1 MSLVNVDSSAREVL
15 ESILARYSRNPHHLM
30 QILREIQ
37 ERLDFIPEWAVD
49 HLADAL
55 ALARAQVQA
64 VIDFYAF
71 FHDNPRGKYRVLF
84 SDNVTDRM
92 QGNTALLSRM
102 LSKFGLAQGQVSGDG
117 LVSIDTTS
125 CTGMCD
131 QGPALLVNNYPVT
144 RLSSQRIDK
153 ICDLIKNKTPLE
165 EWPTEFFHVE
175 DNIHR
180 KDVLLST
187 EMVNGQAL
195 IRAIELGPQG
205 MLAEMKTSNFRGRG
219 GAGFTTAV
227 KWEACKNASDKTRYV
242 VCNADEGEPGTF
254 KDRVLMSSLSERV
267 FEGMTIAGYV
277 IGASRGLVYL
287 RAEYRYMLEK
297 LQAILEARRR
307 ANLLGKDILGQ
318 KGFDFDIEIHMGAG
332 AYICGEETALIES
345 LEGKPG
351 RPRIRPPFPVTHG
364 YLNHPTVVNNVETLA
379 KATLIAQNG
388 GAWYQGLGTKLSTGT
403 KLLSISGDC
412 DHPGIYEYPFGV
424 RIAKILEDCGARN
437 AMAVQVGG
445 PSGTCL
451 AQHEFGRKIAF
462 EDVSTSGALM
472 VFANNRDMFEVARN
486 FMHFFKHESCGFCT
500 PCRVGTTLMCNILD
514 KIASGRGTDY
524 EMNEL
529 SHVLQLLKTSSHCGL
544 GQSAGRPVFDTLQK
558 FRPSYD
564 RRLIQEDFVPAFDL
578 DAALAPAREIMERD
592 DIEAHLGADL

>member
-1 MSLVNVDSSAREVL
+1 MSFDNSSAVGVL
-15 ESILARYSRNPHHLM
+15 EPILERYSRNPHHLM
-30 QILREIQ
+30 QILRETQ
-37 ERLDFIPEWAVD
+37 EHLDFIPQWATD
-49 HLADAL
+49 YLAEAL
-55 ALARAQVQA
+55 ALPRTQIQS

-71 FHDNPRGKYRVLF
+71 FYDSPRGKYRILF

-92 QGNTALLSRM
+92 QGNMALLSRM
-102 LSKFGLAQGQVSGDG
+102 LSKFGLTQGQASGDG
-117 LVSIDTTS
+117 LLSINTTS

-131 QGPALLVNNYPVT
+131 QGPALLVNNHAIT
-144 RLSSQRIDK
+144 RLSSQRIDQ
-153 ICDLIKNKTPLE
+153 ICELIKEKKPLA
-165 EWPTEFFHVE
+165 EWPAEFFRVE
-175 DNIHR
+175 DNIRR
-180 KDVLLST
+180 KDVLLAT

-195 IRAIELGPQG
+195 KRAIELGPKG
-205 MLAEMKTSNFRGRG
+205 MLAEMKASNFRGRG

-227 KWEACKNASDKTRYV
+227 KWEACRNAPGTTRYV

-254 KDRVLMSSLSERV
+254 KDRVLMASFSERV
-267 FEGMTIAGYV
+267 FEGMTIAGYA
-277 IGASRGLVYL
+277 IGAAKGFVYL
-287 RAEYRYMLEK
+287 RGEYRYMLEK
-297 LQAILEARRR
+297 LQATLEARRK

-332 AYICGEETALIES
+332 SYVCGEETALIES

-351 RPRIRPPFPVTHG
+351 KPRIRPPFPVTHG
-364 YLNHPTVVNNVETLA
+364 YLDQPTVVNNVETLA

-388 GAWYQGLGTKLSTGT
+388 GAWYHGLGTKLSTGT

-424 RIAKILEDCGARN
+424 RIAQILEDCGARN

-445 PSGTCL
+445 AAGTCV
-451 AQHEFGRKIAF
+451 ARHEFGRKIAF

-472 VFANNRDMFEVARN
+472 VFGNNRDMFEVARN

-500 PCRVGTTLMCNILD
+500 PCRVGTTLICDTLD
-514 KIASGRGTDY
+514 KIANGKGTAY

-529 SHVLQLLKTSSHCGL
+529 SRLHQLLRSASHCGL
-544 GQSAGRPVFDTLQK
+544 GQSAGRPVNDTLQK

-564 RRLIQEDFVPAFDL
+564 RRLKQKDFEPAFDL
-578 DAALAPAREIMERD
+578 DAALIPAREITARD
-592 DIEAHLGADL
+592 DIDAHLGADQ

>member
-1 MSLVNVDSSAREVL
+1 LSLDNSSAREVL
-15 ESILARYSRNPHHLM
+15 EPILERYSRNPHYLM
-30 QILREIQ
+30 QILRETQ
-37 ERLDFIPEWAVD
+37 EHLDFIPQWAVD
-49 HLADAL
+49 YLAEAL
-55 ALARAQVQA
+55 ALARTQVQS

-71 FHDNPRGKYRVLF
+71 FYSSPRGKYRVLF

-102 LSKFGLAQGQVSGDG
+102 LSKFGLTQGQVSGDG

-144 RLSSQRIDK
+144 RLSSQRIDQ
-153 ICDLIKNKTPLE
+153 ICELIKKQTPLK
-165 EWPTEFFHVE
+165 EWPTELFLVE
-175 DNIHR
+175 DNIR
-180 KDVLLST
+180 CKDVLLST

-195 IRAIELGPQG
+195 KRAVELGPEG

-227 KWEACKNASDKTRYV
+227 KWEACKNAPGETRYV

-254 KDRVLMSSLSERV
+254 KDRVLLSSFPERV
-267 FEGMTIAGYV
+267 FEGMTIAGYT
-277 IGASRGLVYL
+277 IGAAKGLVYL
-287 RAEYRYMLEK
+287 RAEYRYMLEQ
-297 LQAILEARRR
+297 LQAILEARRK

-332 AYICGEETALIES
+332 AYICGEETALLES

-351 RPRIRPPFPVTHG
+351 RPRIRPPFPVTYG
-364 YLNHPTVVNNVETLA
+364 YLGKPTVVNNVETLA

-388 GAWYQGLGTKLSTGT
+388 GAWYRGLGTKLSTGT

-412 DHPGIYEYPFGV
+412 TRPGIYEYPFGV
-424 RIAKILEDCGARN
+424 RIAKILEDCGAHD
-437 AMAVQVGG
+437 AVAVQVGG
-445 PSGTCL
+445 AAGTCI
-451 AQHEFGRKIAF
+451 ARHEFGRKIAF
-462 EDVSTSGALM
+462 EDVSTSGSLM
-472 VFANNRDMFEVARN
+472 VFGNNRDMFEVARN
-486 FMHFFKHESCGFCT
+486 FAHFFKHESCGFCT

-514 KIASGRGTDY
+514 KIAEGKGTIY

-529 SHVLQLLKTSSHCGL
+529 SHLYQLLSTVSHCGL
-544 GQSAGRPVFDTLQK
+544 GQSAGRPVNDTLQK

-564 RRLIQEDFVPAFDL
+564 RRLKQKDFEPAFDL

-592 DIEAHLGADL
+592 DIDAHLGADL